1 MQKVLVDYEPK
12 NEDPILASQ
21 YLSAVVGSIVAT
33 SEIPKKDK
41 DDILKQLMEFTQY
54 VYDQQS
60 STLEGEV
67 QKEPQILKML
77 TVLGSLNQTSIV
89 IYPQQLLAL
98 CILVLYKVEVNLLL
112 IPISHWLIHRNR
124 YHLLQ

>member
-1 MQKVLVDYEPK
+1 MLVEYEPK

-33 SEIPKKDK
+33 AEMPKNDR

-60 STLEGEV
+60 NSS
-67 QKEPQILKML
+67 Q
-77 TVLGSLNQTSIV
+77 
-89 IYPQQLLAL
+89 
-98 CILVLYKVEVNLLL
+98 
-112 IPISHWLIHRNR
+112 
-124 YHLLQ
+124 